1 MNRAR
6 AEAKR
11 PLRDSGRAPQSANRP
26 ILSVSGLGGPFPEP
40 EQERAKALSVLGD
53 IVGTKRF
60 VAHYLCVEG
69 VLNASGTRS
78 YEGSLP
84 VRAETLVSVHEVNR
98 ARAGGHPDNTA
109 CHETENEEKE
119 KILYCHECNYVFD
132 SYGSGWRRCPE
143 CGSPVCDHRI
153 GQCQCLERY

>member
-11 PLRDSGRAPQSANRP
+11 PLRDSGRAPQSAHRP
-26 ILSVSGLGGPFPEP
+26 ILSVSGLGDPFPEP
-40 EQERAKALSVLGD
+40 E
-53 IVGTKRF
+53 
-60 VAHYLCVEG
+60 HEG
-69 VLNASGTRS
+69 VSFSASGTRS

-98 ARAGGHPDNTA
+98 ARAEGHPDNF
-109 CHETENEEKE
+109 EELESEEKE
-119 KILYCHECNYVFD
+119 KILYCHECRYIFD

-153 GQCQCLERY
+153 GQCQCLGNY